1 MAPRTRDTI
10 PSIGVDAAREIT
22 GSIYLS
28 RREASL
34 YIGVSEKFL
43 ATHLVDG
50 PRRIKIGSNRTNY
63 RLSDLETWMSQRE
76 VRA

>member
-1 MAPRTRDTI
+1 MTTGTRE
-10 PSIGVDAAREIT
+10 SSKFMSAEAAREIT

-34 YIGVSEKFL
+34 YLGTSEKFL

-50 PRRIKIGSNRTNY
+50 PRRIRIASNRTRY

-76 VRA
+76 VR